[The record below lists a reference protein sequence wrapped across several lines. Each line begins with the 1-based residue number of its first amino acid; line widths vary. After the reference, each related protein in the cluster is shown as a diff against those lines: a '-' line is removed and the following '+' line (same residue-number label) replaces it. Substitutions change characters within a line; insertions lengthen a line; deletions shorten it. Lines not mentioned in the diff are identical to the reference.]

1 MKELIEELG
10 GTLLILAIGGVL
22 VNVLI
27 LLKDIV

>member
-10 GTLLILAIGGVL
+10 GTLLILTIGGVL